1 MKHFLNDIE
10 VAPRNVLEFGLTSDF
25 GGDPNIL
32 QIDAD
37 KIVLP
42 REGLKIIQDWI
53 ATQGL
58 FEGIPYRIEMGNQI
72 SLEYYVDLTESAT
85 IRDFEIE
92 VKIKKRGAFD
102 NFFDNANGLSFE
114 LMAEKGVQ
122 FPFIDVPYLII
133 KDDVVVGGLTLA
145 ISLYTMTN
153 ALVQSIKDLST
164 TTSNIIEAST
174 PNIGIPPAPP
184 LGEII
189 TLVLKGIAQVIY
201 TASLLVAIIKLAQQ
215 MFELLFPKVR
225 YFKGCTVKN
234 LIEKGCNYLGY
245 QLDSSLLNLMQNL
258 TIMPVPLVKEKKS
271 IVDYIENDLNFAFT
285 KGYPTAQDST
295 PTLGSLIDAVEN
307 MFNARTR
314 VYDNT
319 VQIERRD
326 YWGGTTTN
334 NIIPALNL
342 QDDMSGEFTYNTD
355 SIWKRLY
362 IHYEVDYADFH
373 TVDFFDPTDA
383 EFNTEALNV
392 VNQDLVCIKGLNDVP
407 IPFALG
413 VRKGSLN
420 WIEKFAKGFFQT
432 IDSITGIFGGGT
444 NFVATITNRIGVTQV
459 GQQFYS
465 KTKILLAIGGRQPPN
480 YVEIIGAKALWDN
493 FHYINQIQL
502 NGYKI
507 INDAPVRMN
516 TADFVNLLSNNFADI
531 NGTTCEIIKIRFN
544 NETSQAVIS
553 YKIPFDYATGKVQTT
568 VINS

>member
-58 FEGIPYRIEMGNQI
+58 FEGIPYRIVMGNQI
-72 SLEYYVDLTESAT
+72 SLEYYVDLTESAV

-122 FPFIDVPYLII
+122 FPLIDVPYLII

-145 ISLYTMTN
+145 ISLYTMTD

-225 YFKGCTVKN
+225 YFQGCTVKN

-258 TIMPVPLVKEKKS
+258 TIMPVPLVKEKNS

-285 KGYPTAQDST
+285 KGYPTAQDTT

-342 QDDMSGEFTYNTD
+342 QDDMSGEFSFNTD
-355 SIWKRLY
+355 AIWKRLY
-362 IHYEVDYADFH
+362 IHYQVDYADFH

-392 VNQDLVCIKGLNDVP
+392 INQDIVCIKGLNDVP

-413 VRKGSLN
+413 VRKNNLN
-420 WIEKFAKGFFQT
+420 FIEKLAKGFFQI

-465 KTKILLAIGGRQPPN
+465 KTKILLAISGRQPPN
-480 YVEIIGAKALWDN
+480 YVDIIGAKALWDN

-516 TADFVNLLSNNFADI
+516 TTDFVNLLSNNFADI